1 MECPHL
7 DRQVNVYVCVFL
19 HLQWVS
25 QEHDL
30 SDRTGGHEGVKG
42 NHFCSRRGL
51 QLHSH
56 RLSITN
62 HRGKSQKCI
71 NQNHLKTKAIQN
83 CKIH

>member
-1 MECPHL
+1 MSL
-7 DRQVNVYVCVFL
+7 LRLVNVYVCGFL

-30 SDRTGGHEGVKG
+30 SDGTGGHEGGKG

-56 RLSITN
+56 
-62 HRGKSQKCI
+62 
-71 NQNHLKTKAIQN
+71 
-83 CKIH
+83 